1 MILQHFV
8 DSCDRLRLMS
18 ADFERRN
25 IVHVREPQISITLLL
40 SLIYLLSFSGQNMAL
55 FIKGRGEGAFDPP
68 SLPLFSE
75 IIPI

>member
-25 IVHVREPQISITLLL
+25 IGHVREPQISITLLL
-40 SLIYLLSFSGQNMAL
+40 SLIYLLSFSGQNMA
-55 FIKGRGEGAFDPP
+55 
-68 SLPLFSE
+68 
-75 IIPI
+75 